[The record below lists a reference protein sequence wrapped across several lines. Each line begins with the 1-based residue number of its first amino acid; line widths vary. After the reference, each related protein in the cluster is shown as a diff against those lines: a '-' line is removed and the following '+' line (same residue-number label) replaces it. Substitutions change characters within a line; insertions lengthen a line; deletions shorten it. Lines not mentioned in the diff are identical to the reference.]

1 MNDIKFAKLKTCF
14 HKKIHDKASALVNV
28 QCNFFYLQTY
38 VKMSTLTTK
47 NINDNNNN
55 NTKSCLSKV
64 ENNEIVELKPSS
76 GYFRTPIVWHM
87 VFLQMT
93 LHLLFFFFTVPA
105 VLACN
110 NATYLFGD
118 ALGLLT
124 LLGAQVGAHRYYAHR
139 TFRANF
145 PLRLL
150 MVIFQTMSLQQDLVD
165 WVRNHRLHHKF
176 FETDADPHN
185 SKRGFFFSHI
195 VKLYSKQKIKFF

>member
-1 MNDIKFAKLKTCF
+1 MNDIKLVKLKTCF
-14 HKKIHDKASALVNV
+14 HKKNHIKTSASVNV
-28 QCNFFYLQTY
+28 QCKVCFFYLLTL

-47 NINDNNNN
+47 TINDNNNII
-55 NTKSCLSKV
+55 TKNYLTKV
-64 ENNEIVELKPSS
+64 GNNELVKPSS

-93 LHLLFFFFTVPA
+93 LHLLFFFFTAPA
-105 VLACN
+105 VLVCN

-165 WVRNHRLHHKF
+165 WV
-176 FETDADPHN
+176 
-185 SKRGFFFSHI
+185 
-195 VKLYSKQKIKFF
+195 